1 MRNRNNSTSWTR
13 LRFGERCFYS
23 ARKLSIPHAVESLTF
38 GEGSWTMVEVIDFA
52 GAFQRSSDDS

>member
-1 MRNRNNSTSWTR
+1 MDTPALKE

-23 ARKLSIPHAVESLTF
+23 ARKLSIPNAVEALTF

-52 GAFQRSSDDS
+52 GAFQRSGDDP

>member
-1 MRNRNNSTSWTR
+1 MDTPALKE

-38 GEGSWTMVEVIDFA
+38 GEGSWTMVEAIDFTC
-52 GAFQRSSDDS
+52 AFQRNSDNS

>member
-1 MRNRNNSTSWTR
+1 MDTPALKE

-23 ARKLSIPHAVESLTF
+23 ARKLSIPNAVEALTF

>member
-1 MRNRNNSTSWTR
+1 MDTPALKE

-23 ARKLSIPHAVESLTF
+23 ARKLSIPHAVEALTF

-52 GAFQRSSDDS
+52 GAFQRSGDDP